1 MDEKENINVTN
12 LRKLIIVAL
21 KTKSTINVNNEYE
34 TTRIREIIQE
44 IRKLGIIRNHSLIVS
59 MMKKLVLT
67 GESDFIRIK
76 ELETKGPWKWDQLR
90 KQLDILEKNGYIT
103 FERDE
108 ARNITCSLNL
118 KENNSPFVI
127 KRLLDYYSNYYKK
140 DQFTIENISRII
152 ALRQELFLKQKEL
165 KEIKKQFEKETI
177 TSISKKELA
186 EFVDKISKAYTFEEP
201 EDFEEP
207 ITRLIKILEE
217 QPLFLKG
224 LSIGENELW

>member
-1 MDEKENINVTN
+1 MDEMENENIIYLN
-12 LRKLIIVAL
+12 KLVIDAL
-21 KTKSTINVNNEYE
+21 KTKSTINLKDECEVNK
-34 TTRIREIIQE
+34 IRETIQE
-44 IRKLGIIRNHSLIVS
+44 IRKLGIIRNHSLIIS
-59 MMKKLVLT
+59 MMKKLVLK

-76 ELETKGPWKWDQLR
+76 ELEDKGPWKWDQLR

-118 KENNSPFVI
+118 NENNSPFMM
-127 KRLLDYYSNYYKK
+127 KRLLDYYSNYYK

-152 ALRQELFLKQKEL
+152 ALRQELFLKQEEL
-165 KEIKKQFEKETI
+165 KEITKQFDKETI
-177 TSISKKELA
+177 TSTSRKELT
-186 EFVDKISKAYTFEEP
+186 EFVDKISKAYTFEES

-207 ITRLIKILEE
+207 INRILKVLVK

-224 LSIGENELW
+224 LSTGESK